1 MKKKIRSIIVEGSKF
16 NWRVNALDEN
26 FVSLR
31 IWIDGI
37 KQMPWFTV
45 RYPYRDPW
53 LNFAEIVERSGGF
66 HEFKD
71 DSILQGVTP
80 GKIAKIINHVIEIVG
95 LPTEVKK
102 TTSLEWDNLNECPK
116 I

>member
-1 MKKKIRSIIVEGSKF
+1 MKKKIRSIVVKGSKF
-16 NWRVNALDEN
+16 NWRVSPLDES

-31 IWIDGI
+31 VWVDGI

-45 RYPYRDPW
+45 RYTYRDPW

-80 GKIAKIINHVIEIVG
+80 GKIATIISHVVKAAG
-95 LPTEVKK
+95 LPEEVKK
-102 TTSLEWDNLNECPK
+102 TILLEWDYENQCPK